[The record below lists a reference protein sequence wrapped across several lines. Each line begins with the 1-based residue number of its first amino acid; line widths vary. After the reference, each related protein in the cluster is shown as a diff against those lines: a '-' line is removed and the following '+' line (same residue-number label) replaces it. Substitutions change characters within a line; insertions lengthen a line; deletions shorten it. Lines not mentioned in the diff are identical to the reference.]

1 VIEFTLKV
9 LRDQGERPNRLTRK
23 EWKQISEAIE
33 VAGVVDRHLAEEALI
48 WSEAVGAKKIDITN
62 PKAKKYQTE
71 LQHLASPFWFLDREH
86 FEELNTGDASQT
98 LEATLKIKKVR
109 DYIREHFADI
119 IQEVEDRKIQEL
131 FDKAAQESMLE
142 DALLFSQR
150 IIDAATKSHSNKPS
164 Q

>member
-1 VIEFTLKV
+1 VI
-9 LRDQGERPNRLTRK
+9 
-23 EWKQISEAIE
+23 
-33 VAGVVDRHLAEEALI
+33 AGVVSRPLAEEALL
-48 WSEAVGAKKIDITN
+48 WSEAVGTKRIDRTN
-62 PKAKKYQTE
+62 PKAKQYQTE

-86 FEELNTGDASQT
+86 FEELNTGDTQQT
-98 LEATLKIKKVR
+98 LEETLKIKKVQ
-109 DYIREHFADI
+109 DYIREHFSDI
-119 IQEVEDRKIQEL
+119 IQEVEDQTIREL